1 MALTITTQ
9 VTLNKEMVVGSRLS
23 MIVTLEGLLNIPI
36 PCFDIFEGTLLG
48 SWCQQ
53 YSSEII
59 SVTIF
64 VQWIRC
70 GRVAWDGGGDW
81 DLWGELARRPGLQIA
96 LGTRFIIY
104 PWLFLKP
111 WFLLSIFFLHI
122 LGEHW
127 SSWRKGVYGSGE
139 PLVITF
145 KDIPN
150 IFLPFLKVFISLSFP
165 QGFLKDTIQWWWQSR
180 YFYDNCPSWSSPG
193 HDEVRGDFPNSV
205 RRELCLRLD
214 QGCSRPLNLADHLM
228 RGVNASFCVLSVGSR
243 NLCLIG
249 TKWK

>member
-70 GRVAWDGGGDW
+70 GRVAWDGGGVW
-81 DLWGELARRPGLQIA
+81 HLWGELARRPSLQLA
-96 LGTRFIIY
+96 PGTRFITSW
-104 PWLFLKP
+104 PWLFQKP
-111 WFLLSIFFLHI
+111 WFFLSIFFSNFGWALII
-122 LGEHW
+122 LMKRSLRE
-127 SSWRKGVYGSGE
+127 WRAFGDHLQGYSRY
-139 PLVITF
+139 PLT
-145 KDIPN
+145 
-150 IFLPFLKVFISLSFP
+150 FP
-165 QGFLKDTIQWWWQSR
+165 QGFYPSILSSR
-180 YFYDNCPSWSSPG
+180 FS
-193 HDEVRGDFPNSV
+193 
-205 RRELCLRLD
+205 
-214 QGCSRPLNLADHLM
+214 
-228 RGVNASFCVLSVGSR
+228 
-243 NLCLIG
+243 
-249 TKWK
+249 